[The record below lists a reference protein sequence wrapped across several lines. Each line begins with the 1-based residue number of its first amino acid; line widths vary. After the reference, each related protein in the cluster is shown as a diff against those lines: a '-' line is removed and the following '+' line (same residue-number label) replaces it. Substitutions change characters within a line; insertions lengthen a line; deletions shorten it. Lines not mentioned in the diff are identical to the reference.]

1 MFVGTICI
9 IIGFSLFIRGCA
21 EASII
26 ITIIGVI
33 LLALGNI
40 FYLRAKNELETK
52 IEKLEKE
59 LKEMKQNDQRNSL

>member
-1 MFVGTICI
+1 MFIGTTFMIA
-9 IIGFSLFIRGCA
+9 GFSLYILGCI
-21 EASII
+21 EASTI

-33 LLALGNI
+33 FLMLGNI
-40 FYLRAKNELETK
+40 FYLRAKDKLDIR

>member
-1 MFVGTICI
+1 MFVGTICM

-33 LLALGNI
+33 FLALGNI
-40 FYLRAKNELETK
+40 FYLGAKNELETK

-59 LKEMKQNDQRNSL
+59 LKEMKANDQRNSL